1 MDSTNSIHRDRTLE
15 FIVLRTA
22 AKRQSEWASGS
33 SHPSEQDVAAQNA
46 REEDSEKGHGPPPSW
61 VRAVESFVEIERSI
75 NSKMEM
81 LVTSQREVFAPK
93 FGVSAEEAEEQEEQV
108 MEYNKE
114 VQALLKEAERL
125 AVHVVQLRESATS
138 TERRAAENVQ
148 KHLSNRLANLLVAF
162 RKAQSGYTSQLKKRE
177 EQKAKFRKVKTE
189 DATTHERLEKEEKV
203 TGYLAQGYT
212 EAECAELLF
221 MEAQK
226 REQNAQI
233 TQLMESVQEV
243 HQMFADLRDMV
254 VEQGTML
261 DRIDYNLEKT
271 HEHMQKGLEQLH
283 KAREQQKKCVVM

>member
-1 MDSTNSIHRDRTLE
+1 MDATNSIYRDRTIEFFKLRSASLE
-15 FIVLRTA
+15 QNKWLAGNGQV
-22 AKRQSEWASGS
+22 
-33 SHPSEQDVAAQNA
+33 SEQDIAAQNA
-46 REEDSEKGHGPPPSW
+46 KNEDLEKSSGPPPSW

-75 NSKMEM
+75 NSKMEL
-81 LVTSQREVFAPK
+81 LVASQREVFAPK
-93 FGVSAEEAEEQEEQV
+93 FGISEEEAEEQEDQV
-108 MEYNKE
+108 VQYNKD
-114 VQALLKEAERL
+114 VQNFLKEAERL
-125 AVHVVQLRESATS
+125 ATNVVQLRDSATV

-148 KHLSNRLANLLVAF
+148 KHLSTRLANLLVAF

-177 EQKAKFRKVKTE
+177 EQKAKFRRVKAE
-189 DATTHERLEKEEKV
+189 DASTHERLEKEEKV

-212 EAECAELLF
+212 EAEVSELLF
-221 MEAQK
+221 MEEQK

-271 HEHMQKGLEQLH
+271 STHMAKGLEQLH
-283 KAREQQKKCVVM
+283 KAREQQKKCIIM